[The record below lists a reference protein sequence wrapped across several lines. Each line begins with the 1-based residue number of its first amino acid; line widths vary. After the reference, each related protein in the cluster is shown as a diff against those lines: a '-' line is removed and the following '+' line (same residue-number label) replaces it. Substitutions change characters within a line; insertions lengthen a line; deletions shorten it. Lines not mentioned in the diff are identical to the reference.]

1 MFLRLFHSNKLLQE
15 FLCLV
20 FNNST
25 GVVTIAILDQNFTA
39 QIGELNEYSDVKI
52 ECPLCKSSKVLK
64 FPKSVINKARHL
76 TTISLPK
83 GLVCDHHFQA
93 FLDKNFAVRG
103 YQKVDFEFENKGN
116 QKKQADVQFSSESE
130 SEIFDRLILE
140 GNYVEYR
147 QNVKDNTNLRKK
159 SKDHKKPEL
168 KKKERKRSI
177 KEIYDEFWEFIDDNN
192 SEFKEFISKDKRR
205 QKLKLRV

>member
-1 MFLRLFHSNKLLQE
+1 M

-20 FNNST
+20 SNYFA
-25 GVVTIAILDQNFTA
+25 GVVTIAILEQNLNT
-39 QIGELNEYSDVKI
+39 QIGELNEYYDVKI
-52 ECPLCKSSKVLK
+52 ECPICKSSKVMK

-76 TTISLPK
+76 TTISMPK

-93 FLDKNFAVRG
+93 FIDKNFAVRG
-103 YQKVDFEFENKGN
+103 YQKVDFQFENKED
-116 QKKQADVQFSSESE
+116 QKEQADVQLFSGSEDE
-130 SEIFDRLILE
+130 LFDRLIVE

-147 QNVKDNTNLRKK
+147 PIVKEKTNLKQK
-159 SKDHKKPEL
+159 SNDSKKPEA
-168 KKKERKRSI
+168 KRSL

-205 QKLKLRV
+205 LKLKLRALE

>member
-1 MFLRLFHSNKLLQE
+1 MLVCLFHSNKLLQE

-52 ECPLCKSSKVLK
+52 DCPLCKSSKVLK
-64 FPKSVINKARHL
+64 FPKSVINKAQHL

-83 GLVCDHHFQA
+83 GLICDHHFQA

-103 YQKVDFEFENKGN
+103 YQKVDFEFEKKGN
-116 QKKQADVQFSSESE
+116 QKEQADIQFSSESE
-130 SEIFDRLILE
+130 NEIFDQLIME
-140 GNYVEYR
+140 GNYIEYR
-147 QNVKDNTNLRKK
+147 PILKDNSNVQQKTKEIKK
-159 SKDHKKPEL
+159 N
-168 KKKERKRSI
+168 KEKRSL
-177 KEIYDEFWEFIDDNN
+177 KDIYDEFWEFIDDNN
-192 SEFKEFISKDKRR
+192 SEFKDFISKDKRR
-205 QKLKLRV
+205 LNVRI